1 MSALTSAVQ
10 QQVFAPQ
17 RMPQRTLSDI
27 DIDYVRADEQL
38 RIASDTQA
46 VNYWRARRE
55 QLAVE
60 SQRAVAAATVAEHAE
75 IESSSAHGDS
85 TNNA

>member
-1 MSALTSAVQ
+1 M
-10 QQVFAPQ
+10 
-17 RMPQRTLSDI
+17 
-27 DIDYVRADEQL
+27 RADEQL
-38 RIASDTQA
+38 RNASDAHA
-46 VNYWRARRE
+46 VAYWRARRE

-60 SQRAVAAATVAEHAE
+60 SQRAVAVATAAEHAE